1 MPPSSDDL
9 RELEHDYLRSKV
21 EYLRQ
26 KIEKRTEATRL
37 AMGMMALSLLLE
49 LYMLS
54 GCWANDTDSLPE
66 TAITLLFAMPL
77 VSMTAIVVIVV
88 IGAFGKEPNLGI
100 GNLAGDAAGETV
112 IQ

>member
-1 MPPSSDDL
+1 
-9 RELEHDYLRSKV
+9 
-21 EYLRQ
+21 
-26 KIEKRTEATRL
+26 
-37 AMGMMALSLLLE
+37 MGMIVLSLLPE

-54 GCWANDTDSLPE
+54 GCWARDAVLLPE

-88 IGAFGKEPNLGI
+88 VGAFGKEPNLGI
-100 GNLAGDAAGETV
+100 GNLAGDTAGETV